1 MHFPVKLLCNFFTPV
16 LLIFFIKHYAVSLV
30 TTLLQALNL
39 LWGGGVLVRIV
50 KKWKIR
56 FLRIIVDLLLCYFYF
71 LERGYKFLFFYP
83 YS

>member
-50 KKWKIR
+50 KNLENTFSKNYCR
-56 FLRIIVDLLLCYFYF
+56 FIFML
-71 LERGYKFLFFYP
+71 FLFFRMRV
-83 YS
+83 

>member
-30 TTLLQALNL
+30 TTFASSVESFV
-39 LWGGGVLVRIV
+39 GRGVLVRIV

-56 FLRIIVDLLLCYFYF
+56 FLRIIVDLFLCYFYF
-71 LERGYKFLFFYP
+71 LE
-83 YS
+83 

>member
-39 LWGGGVLVRIV
+39 LWGGGGGGACQNCQ
-50 KKWKIR
+50 KMENTFSKNYCR
-56 FLRIIVDLLLCYFYF
+56 FIFML
-71 LERGYKFLFFYP
+71 FLFFRMRV
-83 YS
+83 